1 MCVFNEDQ
9 VNFFLLQFYI
19 FSQKEKR
26 ILTPI
31 FAKSQA
37 NFIYYK

>member
-1 MCVFNEDQ
+1 MCVFNKDQ

-19 FSQKEKR
+19 FSQKEKQ

-31 FAKSQA
+31 LQSQA